1 MMDNPCVLGYPAR
14 MTASSA
20 TVDPLLLDDIPGMV
34 VFAAVAERG
43 SFTAAARALGL
54 AKSVVS
60 ARVARLEG
68 RLGVRLLYRSTRR
81 VALTPEGTTLYPA
94 CARVARAAEDVRAQA
109 GEAGELRGRL
119 RVNAPVSFGHRW
131 LAAPL
136 GAFMAR
142 HPGVRVEVVLQD
154 DRVDVVGG
162 GWDAVIRFGVVTD
175 PELVARRFVRAVGV
189 VVAAPE
195 YLSRR
200 GTPATPLD
208 LAGHACL
215 RYGNVAQPAEWTFS
229 TPDGPLSVPVDGPA
243 IVSDGTLLMGL
254 AEGGVGVGILPWHIV
269 GESVRAGRLVR
280 VLAAW
285 PSLEI
290 LGQVVHAHG
299 PHAPARLKVF
309 VDHLVA
315 SFRVA
320 PWGTP
325 TVV

>member
-1 MMDNPCVLGYPAR
+1 MPA
-14 MTASSA
+14 ASA

-43 SFTAAARALGL
+43 SFTAASRSLGL

-175 PELVARRFVRAVGV
+175 PELVARRFVRDVGV
-189 VVAAPE
+189 VVASPA
-195 YLSRR
+195 YLAQR
-200 GTPATPLD
+200 GTPVTPLD

-215 RYGNVAQPAEWTFS
+215 RYGYGAQPAEWTFQG
-229 TPDGPLSVPVDGPA
+229 PDGPLSVPVDGPA
-243 IVSDGTLLMGL
+243 TVTDGALMMGL
-254 AEGGVGVGILPWHIV
+254 AEGGAGIGLLPWHIV

-285 PSLEI
+285 SAFEI
-290 LGQVVHAHG
+290 VGQVVHAHG
-299 PHAPARLKVF
+299 AQAPARVKAF

-315 SFRVA
+315 TFRVA
-320 PWGTP
+320 PWGVP
-325 TVV
+325 SEG